1 MQALGEALGFG
12 EHKRKA
18 LPTDLLGRCATAP
31 FFSLLAEGLQMSY
44 PQGNDTALPG
54 SEVGVWRLTAPSCL
68 VQTWQVLV
76 TGGTY
81 GV

>member
-1 MQALGEALGFG
+1 
-12 EHKRKA
+12 
-18 LPTDLLGRCATAP
+18 
-31 FFSLLAEGLQMSY
+31 MSH
-44 PQGNDTALPG
+44 PQGNDTDLPG
-54 SEVGVWRLTAPSCL
+54 SEVGVWWLTAPSCL